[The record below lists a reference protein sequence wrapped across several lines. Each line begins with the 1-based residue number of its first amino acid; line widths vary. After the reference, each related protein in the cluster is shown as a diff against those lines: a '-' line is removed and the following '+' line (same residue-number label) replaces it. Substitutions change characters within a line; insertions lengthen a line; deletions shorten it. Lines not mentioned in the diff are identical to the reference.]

1 MIVSMSSS
9 GGKYK
14 ACYNHEGDANHRMV
28 PVVCWAL
35 VEVTLPNTT
44 GEPVREF
51 YRVIHGMVLGESGI
65 VDAETVPG
73 FCGYRESIF
82 TK

>member
-1 MIVSMSSS
+1 MIISMSPSD
-9 GGKYK
+9 GTYK
-14 ACYNHEGDANHRMV
+14 ACYNNHEGEDRMV
-28 PVVCWAL
+28 KVVCWAL
-35 VEVTLPNTT
+35 VEVTLPNDI

-51 YRVIHGMVLGESGI
+51 YRVIRGMVLGKSGV

-73 FCGYRESIF
+73 FCGYRETIL